1 MVLITVL
8 VIVSFPY
15 FGPGTRGSS
24 GTERVVVTIHGK
36 DITVEDMQ
44 RQARRVGIFATLRG
58 EYIQAL
64 DPLVAFYGREPST
77 ETVAKSFVMDYEADQ
92 LGLTAT
98 AEERIA
104 ALNEIPVFRDRE
116 GNFDPESFNRFKTT
130 VLNPNG
136 FTDADFE
143 QIFLTGEVRARK
155 LQEIVGSVGAL
166 SNTEIRE
173 QIIKQRQKTEVS
185 YVAFRR
191 DDFRKDLKATE
202 EELKKR
208 YEEQKDLFKTPE
220 LRKVR
225 YAAFLLPAPAADG
238 KPLEGKERTTQ
249 LQKLANDAYAFT
261 QELETPNANFAELAK
276 KHNATVAETKDFF
289 GQNDVPSELEG
300 SPKIG
305 AAAFAL
311 TKEKPYSPHIS
322 LQKGTYV
329 LELMEIKAPE
339 QRKFEDVRKELEEQ
353 IISAK
358 ADELARAKANEIKPK
373 LDELM
378 KGGKSFA
385 DAAKELGLTVQQG
398 PAFGGSQRSAP
409 GEFDDVIRPAAGKL
423 APGQISDVLVAPSS
437 NVALIAHVDYR
448 SSVDDKEI
456 EEARPGAVAQAQTSS
471 RYMLFPNW
479 LAERS
484 RAAGIDRLFAKEG

>member
-8 VIVSFPY
+8 VIVSFTY
-15 FGPGTRGSS
+15 FGPGMRGA
-24 GTERVVVTIHGK
+24 GGKERVVVTIHGNE
-36 DITVEDMQ
+36 ITVEDMQ
-44 RQARRVGIFATLRG
+44 RQARRVGVFATLRG

-64 DPLVAFYGREPST
+64 DPMVAFMGREPGT
-77 ETVAKSFVMDYEADQ
+77 EAVAKSFVMDYEADQ

-98 AEERIA
+98 SEERMA

-116 GNFDPESFNRFKTT
+116 GNFDPESFNRFKTS

-143 QIFLTGEVRARK
+143 QIFLTGEVRAKK

-166 SNTEIRE
+166 SNSEIRE

-191 DDFRKDLKATE
+191 DDFRKDLKVTD
-202 EELKKR
+202 EELKKL

-220 LRKVR
+220 QRKVR
-225 YAAFLLPAPAADG
+225 YAAFLLPVPADG

-261 QELETPNANFAELAK
+261 QELETAKGNFAELAK
-276 KHNATVAETKDFF
+276 KHNATVGETKDFF
-289 GQNDVPSELEG
+289 GPNNVPNELEG
-300 SPKIG
+300 SDKVG
-305 AAAFAL
+305 TAAFAL
-311 TKEKPYSPHIS
+311 TKEKPFSPHIS

-339 QRKFEDVRKELEEQ
+339 QRKFEDVRKELEDQ

-358 ADELARAKANEIKPK
+358 ADELARAKASEVKPK
-373 LDELM
+373 LDELI

-385 DAAKELGLTVQQG
+385 DAAKELGLAVQQM
-398 PAFGGSQRSAP
+398 PAFGGNQRPAP
-409 GEFDDVIRPAAGKL
+409 GEFDSVIQPAAGKL
-423 APGQISDVLVAPSS
+423 APGQITDVLVAPS
-437 NVALIAHVDYR
+437 NNAALIAHVDYR
-448 SSVDDKEI
+448 SAVEDKEI
-456 EEARPGAVAQAQTSS
+456 EEARPGTVASMQSRA